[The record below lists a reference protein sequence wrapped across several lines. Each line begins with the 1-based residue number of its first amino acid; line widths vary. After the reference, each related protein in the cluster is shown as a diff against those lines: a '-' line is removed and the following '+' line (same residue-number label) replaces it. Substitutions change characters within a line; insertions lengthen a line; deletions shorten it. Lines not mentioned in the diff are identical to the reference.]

1 MARGEAR
8 SYLPDID
15 EGFAMLKTAWILPLL
30 MLIAALL
37 ATLTP
42 ARADDGFAR
51 QPLTAF
57 HDLPGVVPERERVDR
72 DSYSCTSS
80 IERTYIGRGDRYD
93 ILYGD
98 VAPRRIYHCKTEG
111 GLSFSGTRIPNNQW
125 VPGLNPHHL
134 PK

>member
-1 MARGEAR
+1 
-8 SYLPDID
+8 
-15 EGFAMLKTAWILPLL
+15 MLKTAWILPLL

-37 ATLTP
+37 ATLAP

-51 QPLTAF
+51 RPLTAF
-57 HDLPGVVPERERVDR
+57 QDLPGVVPEQERVGR
-72 DSYSCTSS
+72 SEAQDSFKCTTS
-80 IERTYIGRGDRYD
+80 IQDVYIGRGGRYD

-98 VAPRRIYHCKTEG
+98 TAPRQVYNCKSES
-111 GLSFSGTRIPNNQW
+111 GLSFSGTRMPNNQW